1 MDCAGLRADIDK
13 LEQELRA
20 LGERVETVREAEE
33 HDKELQEVAKL
44 IGSNSADLMLE
55 KYLKD
60 FQEQNL
66 DILLPIV
73 TLGERI
79 DIRNA
84 DGDPARIRAI
94 TALDDK
100 HVLIGG
106 NNGVFYA
113 GSYNDHGELELGE
126 RIDIRDVNGNPATI
140 TSIVTTEDGRI
151 LIGGTDGAFY
161 SGFFSISI
169 ETLKQHLPEIAKKGE
184 A

>member
-1 MDCAGLRADIDK
+1 MDCAALRSDIDK

-20 LGERVETVREAEE
+20 LGEKVETAREAEE

-66 DILLPIV
+66 DILPVV

-79 DIRNA
+79 DVMDAGGEMAQIQSIA
-84 DGDPARIRAI
+84 AAGDG
-94 TALDDK
+94 

-106 NNGVFYA
+106 SLGVLYEGFY
-113 GSYNDHGELELGE
+113 N
-126 RIDIRDVNGNPATI
+126 
-140 TSIVTTEDGRI
+140 
-151 LIGGTDGAFY
+151 
-161 SGFFSISI
+161 
-169 ETLKQHLPEIAKKGE
+169 
-184 A
+184 

>member
-13 LEQELRA
+13 LEQELRV
-20 LGERVETVREAEE
+20 LGEKIETVREAEG
-33 HDKELQEVAKL
+33 HDKELQEVMKS
-44 IGSNSADLMLE
+44 IDSSSVDPVLE

-66 DILLPIV
+66 DILLPVV
-73 TLGERI
+73 T
-79 DIRNA
+79 
-84 DGDPARIRAI
+84 
-94 TALDDK
+94 
-100 HVLIGG
+100 
-106 NNGVFYA
+106 
-113 GSYNDHGELELGE
+113 LGE

-140 TSIVTTEDGRI
+140 ISIVTTGDGRI

-161 SGFFSISI
+161 SGSFSIGI

>member
-1 MDCAGLRADIDK
+1 MNCDGLRADIDGLK
-13 LEQELRA
+13 QELQTLEA
-20 LGERVETVREAEE
+20 DIETIRKAKE
-33 HDKELQEVAKL
+33 HSKELQGAMKIVD
-44 IGSNSADLMLE
+44 SSSVDPVLE

-66 DILLPIV
+66 DILPVV
-73 TLGERI
+73 TF
-79 DIRNA
+79 
-84 DGDPARIRAI
+84 GD
-94 TALDDK
+94 
-100 HVLIGG
+100 
-106 NNGVFYA
+106 
-113 GSYNDHGELELGE
+113 
-126 RIDIRDVNGNPATI
+126 RIDIRDVNGKPATITSIVTTGDGRALVGRNWGALYAGSYNDQGELELDERIDIRDVDGYPATI